1 VLRELVFALIR
12 FLPFRVFGFTANCS
26 NFSFP
31 LELVSWVFSSLP
43 FRLNLPLVR
52 ALDSL
57 PVAIPREDA
66 EHTAGSDFPIRPLL
80 ATSAQR
86 HQKRTTCFSGSCRV

>member
-1 VLRELVFALIR
+1 LI
-12 FLPFRVFGFTANCS
+12 PFRAFGFAANCS

-57 PVAIPREDA
+57 PVTIPHKVA

-80 ATSAQR
+80 VTFAQH
-86 HQKRTTCFSGSCRV
+86 HQKRTSCLLGSCRE